1 MTNFPYAEKVAI
13 ITGGSS
19 GIGKGCAEEFVKAG
33 ANVIIC
39 CNEEDEGAEVATVL
53 RDAAQSQGCGDAEF
67 IYCDVTRTAEIRNL
81 IEGTV
86 SRYGRIDCLI
96 NNAGWHPPHKPI
108 DDFSVEEFRDLLEL
122 NLVSIFTASK
132 FALPYLRQ
140 TKGNII
146 NMSSLVAAI
155 GQRHATTYVATK
167 GAITAF
173 TKALAV
179 DEAPN
184 GVRVNSVSPG
194 NIFTPLWQEAIDAA
208 PDPKEYRAEGEA
220 AQLLGRMGAVEEVAR
235 LCLFIASE
243 ATFTTGVDH
252 IISGGAELGY
262 ARKSPDGEV
271 AESELVLTKS

>member
-1 MTNFPYAEKVAI
+1 MTNAGYADRVAI

-19 GIGKGCAEEFVKAG
+19 GIGKGCAQQFVKAG
-33 ANVIIC
+33 AKVVIC
-39 CNEEDEGAEVATVL
+39 CNDEDEGAEVAADLSELART
-53 RDAAQSQGCGDAEF
+53 QGSGEAEF
-67 IYCDVTRTAEIRNL
+67 IYCDVTRTEDIRNL
-81 IEGTV
+81 IDT
-86 SRYGRIDCLI
+86 SIARYGRLDCLI
-96 NNAGWHPPHKPI
+96 NNAGWHPPHKSI
-108 DDFSVEEFRDLLEL
+108 DDFSVQEFRELLEL

-140 TKGNII
+140 TRGNII
-146 NMSSLVAAI
+146 NMSSLVATL
-155 GQRHATTYVATK
+155 GQHHATTYVATK

-194 NIFTPLWQEAIDAA
+194 NIYTPLWQEAIDAA
-208 PDPKEYRAEGEA
+208 PDPQQYRAEGEG
-220 AQLLGRMGAVEEVAR
+220 AQLLGRMGGVEEVGR
-235 LCLFIASE
+235 LCLFIASQ

-262 ARKSPDGEV
+262 AQKSHNGEV
-271 AESELVLTKS
+271 RKDENTLV